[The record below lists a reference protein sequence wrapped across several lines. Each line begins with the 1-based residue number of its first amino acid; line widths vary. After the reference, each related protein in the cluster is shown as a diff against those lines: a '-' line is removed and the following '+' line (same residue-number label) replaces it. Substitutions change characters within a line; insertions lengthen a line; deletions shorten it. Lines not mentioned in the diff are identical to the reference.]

1 MVLTMHSKQTI
12 TQDGD
17 QCLFDQ
23 FFQLIISM
31 DTGKNDPVCACSI
44 IQSELKE
51 LPGLLYCLASL
62 YLHCT
67 EIGLRE
73 GI

>member
-1 MVLTMHSKQTI
+1 
-12 TQDGD
+12 
-17 QCLFDQ
+17 
-23 FFQLIISM
+23 M
-31 DTGKNDPVCACSI
+31 DTGKNDPVLACPI
-44 IQSELKE
+44 IQSEPKE

-67 EIGLRE
+67 EIELRE

>member
-1 MVLTMHSKQTI
+1 
-12 TQDGD
+12 
-17 QCLFDQ
+17 
-23 FFQLIISM
+23 M
-31 DTGKNDPVCACSI
+31 DIGKNDPVCACSI

-51 LPGLLYCLASL
+51 LLGLLYCLASL

-67 EIGLRE
+67 EIELRE